1 MNRREVIERL
11 GWGLTGSMLMP
22 SLISS
27 CSPKDPGPEVA
38 YSGTV
43 AVIGAGA
50 SGLYVAD
57 ILRSKGIKVTIF
69 EARDQLGGRVRSL
82 RNQSVDQ
89 YPRLQDMSS
98 DFPVELGA
106 QTIVGSD
113 SIMGKVYT
121 AYGLVTLD
129 NTALP
134 NNYVIDNLSKL
145 ETDWAG
151 DADFV
156 AAKNFATNLRS
167 FASNT
172 GTVQQAITAS
182 GINPRVNGVLNA
194 LVGNKRG
201 ATNEQGGVG
210 AWAQEAALI
219 QNDGK
224 VMVLKA
230 NPMHDVLISRFSN
243 VQSLVNINTPIV
255 SINYSA
261 DPIVLTAK
269 DGSTYQANKVI
280 VTVPISQ
287 LKSNAIAFT
296 PGLPGGITGSLAKFE
311 MGASY
316 RAVIEFK
323 KNFWGDTI
331 GYILG
336 SGDVPEYFSIGVGR
350 SQFNAT
356 LSVTVNGSKA
366 AKYSAM
372 KNDDAILAI
381 LADLD
386 VLYAGQA
393 TKYVRQVLNTTT
405 NIYVVE
411 DWSKIAYIGGGYAYP
426 LPGATSTD
434 RKNLSAPVNNVL
446 FFAGEATDVSGQA
459 GTVNGALASA
469 ERCAQEVITSI
480 TKA

>member
-1 MNRREVIERL
+1 
-11 GWGLTGSMLMP
+11 
-22 SLISS
+22 
-27 CSPKDPGPEVA
+27 
-38 YSGTV
+38 
-43 AVIGAGA
+43 
-50 SGLYVAD
+50 
-57 ILRSKGIKVTIF
+57 
-69 EARDQLGGRVRSL
+69 
-82 RNQSVDQ
+82 
-89 YPRLQDMSS
+89 
-98 DFPVELGA
+98 
-106 QTIVGSD
+106 
-113 SIMGKVYT
+113 
-121 AYGLVTLD
+121 
-129 NTALP
+129 
-134 NNYVIDNLSKL
+134 
-145 ETDWAG
+145 
-151 DADFV
+151 
-156 AAKNFATNLRS
+156 
-167 FASNT
+167 
-172 GTVQQAITAS
+172 
-182 GINPRVNGVLNA
+182 VNGVLNA

-201 ATNEQGGVG
+201 AINEQGGVG